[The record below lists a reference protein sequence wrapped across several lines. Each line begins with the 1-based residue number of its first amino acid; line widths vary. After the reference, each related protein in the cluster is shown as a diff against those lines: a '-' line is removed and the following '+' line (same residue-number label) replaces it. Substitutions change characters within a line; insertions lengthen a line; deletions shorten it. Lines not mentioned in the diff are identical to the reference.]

1 MWFVLVGRF
10 CVLSQRGSFH
20 CIPIVLVAMPCHV
33 FHASTWMRHITVV
46 PHDPKRS
53 GWQDSVEQ
61 FIADALAVGGGSGDT
76 AVLTALARDSYSALK
91 WLESTGVFFGPV
103 FTAKSGL
110 HPRCFAMPG
119 NSAGRSYV
127 LAMARCVRD
136 AGAAFRLNNQVVGF
150 ERIPSGGWIVN
161 VKESASGKTTSK
173 TYVAKSLVIASGG
186 FTADRK
192 RCAQIDPRLTAEV
205 HTTANPYGTV
215 WDGAT
220 SEILD
225 AAQAVGAAVTDGFG
239 LQLLPFWGGRLLD
252 YDGGDIYVNAVG
264 ERFVNESLPW
274 KVITDKMLD
283 LEDRSCWVITD
294 ARSHKG
300 AMLGLKFINGI
311 VYKADTIEEM
321 ASRMHVFSP
330 VLKKTIETYN
340 KSVDKGYDEITGK
353 TIFSQRI
360 E

>member
-1 MWFVLVGRF
+1 MFGRRLITKKEVTKMNRRKF
-10 CVLSQRGSFH
+10 LLRST
-20 CIPIVLVAMPCHV
+20 VAAAASASLPAL
-33 FHASTWMRHITVV
+33 ASTTERFSTKQRPVDTMNRIEGWTQGKVKPVKVRNLMIGEGR
-46 PHDPKRS
+46 PKIFAPTTDKTIRLSSGSNPQVSFSVRFLPRS
-53 GWQDSVEQ
+53 QVC
-61 FIADALAVGGGSGDT
+61 IRDA
-76 AVLTALARDSYSALK
+76 
-91 WLESTGVFFGPV
+91 
-103 FTAKSGL
+103 
-110 HPRCFAMPG
+110 FAMPG

-136 AGAAFRLNNQVVGF
+136 AGAAFRLNSQVVGF
-150 ERIPSGGWIVN
+150 ERISSGGWIVN
-161 VKESASGKTTSK
+161 VKESAGGKTTSK

-192 RCAQIDPRLTAEV
+192 RCARIDPRLTAEV

-252 YDGGDIYVNAVG
+252 YDGGDIYVNAAG

-300 AMLGLKFINGI
+300 AMLGLKLINGI
-311 VYKADTIEEM
+311 VYNLIYQM
-321 ASRMHVFSP
+321 V
-330 VLKKTIETYN
+330 
-340 KSVDKGYDEITGK
+340 
-353 TIFSQRI
+353 
-360 E
+360 